1 MDVTDAD
8 EISTTKAAKISTVET
23 KISEIE
29 VEISEIKVKKS
40 EIEVKMSEIEVKM
53 SAIETIRKERGL
65 TEQQQSELDR
75 LGTSLL
81 SKESILAALI
91 GTLAA
96 LINDKVELR
105 KRIPG
110 RFNVTY

>member
-8 EISTTKAAKISTVET
+8 EISTTKAAKTSTVET
-23 KISEIE
+23 VELEISEIK
-29 VEISEIKVKKS
+29 VEISEIKVK
-40 EIEVKMSEIEVKM
+40 ISEIEVKM

-81 SKESILAALI
+81 SKERI
-91 GTLAA
+91 LAA

-110 RFNVTY
+110 RFNVTQ